1 MVINDLDDLGLPWY
15 PHDFGNLHML
25 LVNGKHVMQGPP
37 QVDLMVQF
45 MEKRLQEEEMR
56 KLGSSTVSIYI
67 YVYIYIDI
75 THTYIY
81 IDV

>member
-15 PHDFGNLHML
+15 PHDFGNLHIL

-45 MEKRLQEEEMR
+45 MEKRLQEEEIEKAGKFNSKYM
-56 KLGSSTVSIYI
+56 
-67 YVYIYIDI
+67 YVYMYIYIHN
-75 THTYIY
+75 THTYI
-81 IDV
+81 